1 MKQSVHTF
9 QISLGWELIARLSE
23 LDRFDATWSSIE
35 KREGATLRQLR
46 TVETIRSVGASTR
59 IEGSALSDD
68 EVEVLLQ
75 NIEISKLDDR
85 DSQEVLGY
93 FETLDLILESHG
105 DIDVSEGSIKN
116 LHNSL
121 LAHCE
126 RDSWHRGNYKMHS
139 NVVEATLSDGT
150 KQVVFKTAEP
160 GYPTQEAMQSLLKW
174 YDEDDAVHPLVK
186 CALFAYDLVSI
197 HPFQDGNGRLSRL
210 LSTLLILKYGYSW
223 IQYVSFEHEIES
235 RKKEYY
241 RELRS
246 CQADRPGEDI
256 SSWVRFFLSALQN
269 IQSQLSVKLNT
280 HGIESQLSPR
290 EKSVLVFVGDHPG
303 CRSGDVAEKLSI
315 PSPTVKKMLT
325 RLVDKDLISRHGRG
339 PGTNYSLK

>member
-1 MKQSVHTF
+1 VKQSVHTF

-46 TVETIRSVGASTR
+46 TVETIRSVGASIR
-59 IEGSALSDD
+59 IEGSALSDA

-85 DSQEVLGY
+85 DSQDVLGY
-93 FETLDLILESHG
+93 FETLDLILESYDG
-105 DIDVSEGSIKN
+105 IDVSEGSIKN

-121 LAHCE
+121 LRHCE
-126 RDSWHRGNYKMHS
+126 QDSWHRGNYKMRS
-139 NVVEATLSDGT
+139 NVVEATLPDGV

-160 GYPTQEAMQSLLKW
+160 GYPTQEAMQSLLTW
-174 YDEDDAVHPLVK
+174 YDEDDRVHPLVK
-186 CALFAYDLVSI
+186 CALFAYDFVSI

-210 LSTLLILKYGYSW
+210 LSTLLIMKHGYSW

-235 RKKEYY
+235 RKTDYY

-256 SSWVRFFLSALQN
+256 SSWVRFFLSALRN
-269 IQSQLSVKLNT
+269 IQSQLNAKLNSLGT
-280 HGIESQLSPR
+280 ESQLSPR

-303 CRSGDVAEKLSI
+303 CRSGDVAKKLSI